1 MNTKHLFLK
10 TALFVVSVLLAGI
23 TQAQVRT
30 VYGTVYERTARFGMP
45 GVSIKSSSG
54 AGAVTDS
61 LGRYSIKLPLTDS
74 ISCSYLGK
82 ATVKIPVKEIPPNR
96 PFDMSLHVDITT
108 LPTVVVEEKRKS
120 YQLDS
125 IANREEYRKVFDY
138 APEYISSAGGGVGV
152 NLDAL
157 FSMRKIKRMEAFRE
171 HLIQLEQEHYVDYR
185 FNKPLVQKLTGMQ
198 SPALDSFM
206 VQYRPSYEMLLS
218 FETQYEYYKYIRDSG
233 SFFQEVWKQDHPN

>member
-1 MNTKHLFLK
+1 MSTSHLFLK
-10 TALFVVSVLLAGI
+10 TTLFVVLVLLTGI
-23 TQAQVRT
+23 TNAQVRT

-45 GVSIKSSSG
+45 GVSVMGTSG

-61 LGRYSIKLPLTDS
+61 AGRYSIKLSYTDS
-74 ISCSYLGK
+74 ISFSYQGK
-82 ATVKIPVKEIPPNR
+82 ATMKIPVKEIPINR

-108 LPTVVVEEKRKS
+108 LPTVIVEEKRRS

-138 APEYISSAGGGVGV
+138 APEYIASGSGGVGV

-171 HLIQLEQEHYVDYR
+171 HLVVLEHDKYVDHR
-185 FNKPLVQKLTGMQ
+185 FNKPLVQKITGLQ
-198 SPALDSFM
+198 SPALDTFM
-206 VQYRPSYEMLLS
+206 VQYRPTYEMLQN
-218 FETQYEYYKYIRDSG
+218 FETEYEYYKYIRDWG
-233 SFFQEVWKQDHPN
+233 IYFEQARKQDHP

>member
-1 MNTKHLFLK
+1 MNIKHLFLK
-10 TALFVVSVLLAGI
+10 TALFVVLVLLTGI
-23 TQAQVRT
+23 ARAQVRT
-30 VYGTVYERTARFGMP
+30 VYGTVYERTARFGLP
-45 GVSIKSSSG
+45 GVSVMGTSG

-61 LGRYSIKLPLTDS
+61 LGRYSIKLQLTDS
-74 ISCSYLGK
+74 ISCSYQGK
-82 ATVKIPVKEIPPNR
+82 ATMKIPVKEVPPNR
-96 PFDMSLHVDITT
+96 PFDMSLHVNIT

-125 IANREEYRKVFDY
+125 LANRREYRKVFDY

-171 HLIQLEQEHYVDYR
+171 HLVQLEQEKYVDYR
-185 FNKPLVQKLTGMQ
+185 FNKLLVQKLTGMQ

-233 SFFQEVWKQDHPN
+233 NFFQEVWKQDHP

>member
-1 MNTKHLFLK
+1 MSTSHLFLK
-10 TALFVVSVLLAGI
+10 TALFVVLVLLAGI
-23 TQAQVRT
+23 TNAQVRT

-45 GVSIKSSSG
+45 GVSVMGTSG

-61 LGRYSIKLPLTDS
+61 VGRYSIKLSYTDS
-74 ISCSYLGK
+74 ISFSYQGK
-82 ATVKIPVKEIPPNR
+82 ATMKIPVKEIPINR

-108 LPTVVVEEKRKS
+108 LPTVIVEEKRRS

-138 APEYISSAGGGVGV
+138 APEYIASGSGGVGV

-171 HLIQLEQEHYVDYR
+171 HLVMLEHDKYVDHR
-185 FNKPLVQKLTGMQ
+185 FNKSLVQKITGLQ
-198 SPALDSFM
+198 PPALDTFM
-206 VQYRPSYEMLLS
+206 VQYRPTYEMLQN
-218 FETQYEYYKYIRDSG
+218 FETEYEYYKYIRDWG
-233 SFFQEVWKQDHPN
+233 IYFERARKQDNP

>member
-10 TALFVVSVLLAGI
+10 TTLFVVLVLLTGI
-23 TQAQVRT
+23 SQAQIRT
-30 VYGTVYERTARFGMP
+30 VYGTVYERTARFGLS
-45 GVSIKSSSG
+45 GVSVMGTSG

-61 LGRYSIKLPLTDS
+61 LGRYSIRLPLTDS
-74 ISCSYLGK
+74 ISCSYQGK
-82 ATVKIPVKEIPPNR
+82 ATMKIPVREVPPNR
-96 PFDMSLHVDITT
+96 PFDMSLHVNIT
-108 LPTVVVEEKRKS
+108 LPTVIVEERRKS

-138 APEYISSAGGGVGV
+138 SPEYISSVGGGVGV

-171 HLIQLEQEHYVDYR
+171 KLVQQEHEKYVDYR
-185 FNKPLVQKLTGMQ
+185 FNKPLVQKLTGMP

-206 VQYRPSYEMLLS
+206 IQYRPSYEMLQS

-233 SFFQEVWKQDHPN
+233 SFFYDVWKQDHP

>member
-1 MNTKHLFLK
+1 MSTSHLFLK
-10 TALFVVSVLLAGI
+10 TVLFVILVLLTGI
-23 TQAQVRT
+23 TNAQVRT

-45 GVSIKSSSG
+45 GVSVMGTSG

-61 LGRYSIKLPLTDS
+61 VGRYSIKLSYTDS
-74 ISCSYLGK
+74 ISFSYQGK
-82 ATVKIPVKEIPPNR
+82 ATMKIPVKEIPINR

-108 LPTVVVEEKRKS
+108 LPTVIVEEKRRS

-138 APEYISSAGGGVGV
+138 APEYIASGSGGVGV

-171 HLIQLEQEHYVDYR
+171 HLVLLEHDKYVDHR
-185 FNKPLVQKLTGMQ
+185 FNKSLVQKITGLQ
-198 SPALDSFM
+198 SPALDTFM
-206 VQYRPSYEMLLS
+206 VQYRPTYEMLQN
-218 FETQYEYYKYIRDSG
+218 FETEYEYYKYIRDWG
-233 SFFQEVWKQDHPN
+233 IYFERAWKQDHP

>member
-1 MNTKHLFLK
+1 MSTSHLFLK
-10 TALFVVSVLLAGI
+10 TALFVVVVMLTGI
-23 TQAQVRT
+23 TNAQIRT

-45 GVSIKSSSG
+45 GVSVIGTSG

-61 LGRYSIKLPLTDS
+61 AGRYSIKLSYTDS
-74 ISCSYLGK
+74 ISFSYQGK
-82 ATVKIPVKEIPPNR
+82 ATMKIPVKEIPINR

-108 LPTVVVEEKRKS
+108 LPTVIVEEKRRS

-138 APEYISSAGGGVGV
+138 APEYIASGSGGVGV

-171 HLIQLEQEHYVDYR
+171 HLVMLEHDKYVDHR
-185 FNKPLVQKLTGMQ
+185 FNKPLVQKITGLQ
-198 SPALDSFM
+198 SPALDTFM
-206 VQYRPSYEMLLS
+206 VQYRPTYEMLQN
-218 FETQYEYYKYIRDSG
+218 FETEYEYYKYIRDWG
-233 SFFQEVWKQDHPN
+233 IYFERARQQDHP

>member
-1 MNTKHLFLK
+1 MSTSHLFLK
-10 TALFVVSVLLAGI
+10 TALFAVLVLLAGI
-23 TQAQVRT
+23 TNAQVRT

-45 GVSIKSSSG
+45 GVSVMGSSG

-61 LGRYSIKLPLTDS
+61 VGRYSIKLSYTDS
-74 ISCSYLGK
+74 ISFSYQGK
-82 ATVKIPVKEIPPNR
+82 ATMKIPVKEIPINR

-108 LPTVVVEEKRKS
+108 LPTVIVEEKRRS

-138 APEYISSAGGGVGV
+138 APEYIASGSGGVGV

-171 HLIQLEQEHYVDYR
+171 HLVMLEHDKYVDHR
-185 FNKPLVQKLTGMQ
+185 FNKPLVQKITGLQ
-198 SPALDSFM
+198 SPALDTFM
-206 VQYRPSYEMLLS
+206 VQYRPTYEMLQN
-218 FETQYEYYKYIRDSG
+218 FETEYEYYKYIRDWG
-233 SFFQEVWKQDHPN
+233 IYFERARKQDHP

>member
-1 MNTKHLFLK
+1 MSTSHLFLK
-10 TALFVVSVLLAGI
+10 TALFVVLVLLAGI
-23 TQAQVRT
+23 TNAQVRT

-45 GVSIKSSSG
+45 GVSVMGSSG

-61 LGRYSIKLPLTDS
+61 AGRYSIKLSYTDS
-74 ISCSYLGK
+74 ISFSYQGK
-82 ATVKIPVKEIPPNR
+82 ATMKIPVKEIPINR

-108 LPTVVVEEKRKS
+108 LPTVIVEEKRRS

-138 APEYISSAGGGVGV
+138 APEYIASGSGGVGV

-171 HLIQLEQEHYVDYR
+171 HLVMLEHDKYVDHR
-185 FNKPLVQKLTGMQ
+185 FNKPLVQKITGLQ
-198 SPALDSFM
+198 SPALDTFM
-206 VQYRPSYEMLLS
+206 VQYRPTYEMLQN
-218 FETQYEYYKYIRDSG
+218 FETEYEYYKYIRDWG
-233 SFFQEVWKQDHPN
+233 IYFERARKQDHP

>member
-1 MNTKHLFLK
+1 MSTIHLFLK
-10 TALFVVSVLLAGI
+10 TVLFVVLVLLTGI
-23 TQAQVRT
+23 TNAQVRT

-45 GVSIKSSSG
+45 GVSVMGTSG

-61 LGRYSIKLPLTDS
+61 VGRYSIKLSYTDS
-74 ISCSYLGK
+74 ISFSYQGK
-82 ATVKIPVKEIPPNR
+82 ATMKIPVKEIPINR

-108 LPTVVVEEKRKS
+108 LPTVIVEEKRRS

-138 APEYISSAGGGVGV
+138 APEYIASGSGGVGV

-171 HLIQLEQEHYVDYR
+171 HLVLLEHDKYVDHR
-185 FNKPLVQKLTGMQ
+185 FNKSLVQKITGLQ
-198 SPALDSFM
+198 SPALDTFM
-206 VQYRPSYEMLLS
+206 VQYRPTYEMLQN
-218 FETQYEYYKYIRDSG
+218 FETEYEYYKYIRDWG
-233 SFFQEVWKQDHPN
+233 IYFERAWKQDHP